1 MNQREMHRRKIRR
14 HTSRPACLTA
24 VVLLACGVPA
34 DGGRVGELRGTPMH
48 TPIPKPDLVLTD
60 TEGRRFSLRDET
72 EGQVTLVFF
81 GYTHCP
87 DVCPIQMATLGA
99 AFGDLSPELRSR
111 IEVIF
116 VSTDPERDTPERL
129 RSWLDGFDKAFVGL
143 RGSIEQINE
152 ALSSM
157 MLPGVAMMP
166 AESHGEPVIGH
177 PAAVLAFGPDG
188 LARIRYGFGVR
199 RSDWSHD
206 LPLLVS
212 P

>member
-1 MNQREMHRRKIRR
+1 
-14 HTSRPACLTA
+14 
-24 VVLLACGVPA
+24 
-34 DGGRVGELRGTPMH
+34 MH